1 MGTVS
6 RQRLADG
13 SRMGTAD
20 MRDALKRRKVR
31 IIGTIVLIPLLVAF
45 GFGIYLANMA
55 GELPW
60 QSDPTRIPVVA
71 FEGLDTGPKIAIR
84 AATPASGGQATPVAS

>member
-1 MGTVS
+1 
-6 RQRLADG
+6 
-13 SRMGTAD
+13 
-20 MRDALKRRKVR
+20 MRESMKKRKVR
-31 IIGTIVLIPLLVAF
+31 IIGPIVLIPLVLAF

-71 FEGLDTGPKIAIR
+71 FEGLDTGAKIATR
-84 AATPASGGQATPVAS
+84 PATPKASGQATPVASPLAIASGTAVATPTT